1 MFRGNRCKCRK
12 GHLNEKEKGK
22 VQYDDFFNNGIMELG
37 RIGNVV
43 RVEINLYKLRQTNK
57 TYCCRVCCDRIVK

>member
-1 MFRGNRCKCRK
+1 MK
-12 GHLNEKEKGK
+12 EKEKGK

-37 RIGNVV
+37 RIGKVV

-57 TYCCRVCCDRIVK
+57 TYCCRVCCGRIVK